1 MARIPNAA
9 DYRNGT
15 NHQSPRTSQRKRRSP
30 YGRQSKVLFAV
41 YALAGLVVVGLV
53 YRALGFWGVMAGL
66 VAIAVIKIYRLTK
79 NG

>member
-30 YGRQSKVLFAV
+30 DGRQSNVLLGV
-41 YALAGLVVVGLV
+41 YALAGLVVAGLV
-53 YRALGFWGVMAGL
+53 YRALGFWGVMAVL

>member
-15 NHQSPRTSQRKRRSP
+15 TPQSPRTSQRKRRSP
-30 YGRQSKVLFAV
+30 YGRQSKGLLAV